1 MSTDDREKLTLGV
14 TRLYAKVPMERI
26 GVLIGKEGSVI
37 RGIMEKTRTVITV
50 DSTTGSVV
58 IEPAST
64 NTTTL
69 DLMKAKD
76 IVTAIAY
83 GFDPETALT
92 LLDEDKILVV
102 INLKDYIGDKPNHIK
117 RILGRV
123 IGEKGKAKRIIEE
136 YTKTTISIYETYV
149 AIIGDYESLQIAKTA
164 IEMLIQGRQHSTVY
178 RYLERTSYTLKRR
191 RMWDIWSK
199 RL

>member
-14 TRLYAKVPMERI
+14 TRLYTKVPLERI
-26 GVLIGKEGSVI
+26 GVLIGREGSVI
-37 RGIMEKTRTVITV
+37 KEIMEKTRTSITV

-64 NTTTL
+64 NTTML

-83 GFDPETALT
+83 GFNPETALT

-102 INLKDYIGDKPNHIK
+102 INLKDYVGDKPNHIK

-136 YTKTTISIYETYV
+136 YTKTNISIYETYV

-178 RYLERTSYTLKRR
+178 RYLERATYSLKRR

-199 RL
+199 KL